1 MFAVGAFGS
10 YIALSPILHRYIP
23 PPKITSPRH
32 IGFGLFVAGLVGV
45 ALIAASEPWLAVIL
59 ASLLAAGLVS
69 AAAIALSHRAP

>member
-1 MFAVGAFGS
+1 MICLFAGML
-10 YIALSPILHRYIP
+10 LSVASSWP
-23 PPKITSPRH
+23 
-32 IGFGLFVAGLVGV
+32 LFVAGLVAV